1 MNNNKQCIYIYWK
14 KKIEGDFFLSEEK
27 IIKKLEGGVNVTVG

>member
-1 MNNNKQCIYIYWK
+1 MTKFLIFIVTQKLWD
-14 KKIEGDFFLSEEK
+14 DFFLSEEK